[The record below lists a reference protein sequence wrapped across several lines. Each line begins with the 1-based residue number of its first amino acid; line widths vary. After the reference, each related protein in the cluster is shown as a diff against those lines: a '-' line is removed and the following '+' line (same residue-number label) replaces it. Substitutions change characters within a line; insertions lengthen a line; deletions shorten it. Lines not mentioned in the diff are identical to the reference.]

1 VAIFEFQN
9 LSQLSTTFHKYQL
22 LFIINPHSGVESK
35 DTVIELIDKHLDK
48 TRFDYQVIYTERPKH
63 AIELSKNGVL
73 NQLDA
78 VIAVGGDGSV
88 NEVGQALIH
97 SKTALGILPMGSGN
111 GLARHLR
118 IPLNTVEAI
127 ERINRFE
134 RKKIDT
140 ATING
145 EPFLGT
151 AGLGFDAH
159 VGWKFAEFGK
169 RGFFSY
175 MQVTANEFFKFT
187 PDQYHVEIDGKVIE
201 SNAFLVNFANSS
213 QFGNNAWIAPSAEI
227 DNGLISVC
235 VLEKFPTLMVP
246 DMIFKLFS
254 KQLEKS
260 KYYKVY
266 KGEEIKIHHHRD
278 IAHIDGEPINVKED
292 LVIKVIPSSLDVI
305 C

>member
-1 VAIFEFQN
+1 MSVS
-9 LSQLSTTFHKYQL
+9 LSKYKL
-22 LFIINPHSGVESK
+22 LFIINPNSGVQSK
-35 DTVIELIDKHLDK
+35 DKVIQLIEKHLDHSK
-48 TRFDYQVIYTERPKH
+48 FNYQVIYTEHPKH
-63 AIELSKNGVL
+63 AVTLSKDGVL
-73 NQLDA
+73 NKLDA

-97 SKTALGILPMGSGN
+97 TNTALGILPFGSGN
-111 GLARHLR
+111 GLARSLK
-118 IPLNTVEAI
+118 IPMDTVEAI
-127 ERINRFE
+127 KCINRFK
-134 RKKIDT
+134 RKRIDT

-159 VGWKFAEFGK
+159 VGWKFSEFGQ

-175 MQVTANEFFKFT
+175 MKVTASEFYKFI
-187 PDQYHVEIDGKVIE
+187 PDRYTIEVDGKNIE
-201 SNAFLVNFANSS
+201 SHAFLVSFANSS
-213 QFGNNAWIAPSAEI
+213 QYGNNAWIAPSAEI

-235 VLEKFPTLMVP
+235 VLEQFPALMVP

-260 KYYKVY
+260 KYYKTY
-266 KGEEIKIHHHRD
+266 KGKEIKIKHHRD
-278 IAHIDGEPINVKED
+278 IAHIDGEPIKVKED
-292 LVIKVIPSSLDVI
+292 LVIKVLPSSLDVI

>member
-1 VAIFEFQN
+1 MA
-9 LSQLSTTFHKYQL
+9 TTPKYQL
-22 LFIINPHSGVESK
+22 LFIVNPYSGVDSK
-35 DTVIELIDKHLDK
+35 DSIKALIDQHLDK
-48 TRFDYQVIYTERPKH
+48 QHFDYQVIYTEGPKH
-63 AIELSKNGVL
+63 AISLSKHGVH
-73 NQLDA
+73 NKLDA
-78 VIAVGGDGSV
+78 IIAVGGDGSV

-97 SKTALGILPMGSGN
+97 SKTALGIIPMGSGN
-111 GLARHLR
+111 GLARHLK
-118 IPLNTVEAI
+118 IPMDTADAI
-127 ERINRFE
+127 KRINRFE
-134 RKKIDT
+134 RKRIDT
-140 ATING
+140 ATINN

-187 PDQYHVEIDGKVIE
+187 PDQYQVEIDGERIE

-235 VLEKFPTLMVP
+235 VLEKFPAVMAP

-254 KQLEKS
+254 KRLEKS
-260 KYYKVY
+260 KYYKVH
-266 KGEEIKIHHHRD
+266 KGKEIKIHHHRD
-278 IAHIDGEPINVKED
+278 IAHIDGEPINVEED
-292 LVIKVIPSSLDVI
+292 LVIKVIPASLDVI

>member
-1 VAIFEFQN
+1 MSISAK
-9 LSQLSTTFHKYQL
+9 KYQL
-22 LFIINPHSGVESK
+22 LFIINPHSGVQSK
-35 DTVIELIDKHLDK
+35 DSVIQLIDKQLNKDK
-48 TRFDYQVIYTERPKH
+48 FDYQVIYTEGPKH
-63 AIELSKNGVL
+63 AIALSKNGVL
-73 NQLDA
+73 NRLDA

-97 SKTALGILPMGSGN
+97 SSTALGILPMGSGN
-111 GLARHLR
+111 GLARHLK

-134 RKKIDT
+134 RKRIDT
-140 ATING
+140 ATINE

-175 MQVTANEFFKFT
+175 MQVTANEFFNFT
-187 PDQYHVEIDGKVIE
+187 PDQYTLEVDGTSIE
-201 SNAFLVNFANSS
+201 SNAFLVSFANSS

-235 VLEKFPTLMVP
+235 VLEKFPILMVP

-266 KGEEIKIHHHRD
+266 KGKEIKIKHHRD
-278 IAHIDGEPINVKED
+278 IAHIDGEPIHVKED
-292 LVIKVIPSSLDVI
+292 LIIKVIPASLDVI